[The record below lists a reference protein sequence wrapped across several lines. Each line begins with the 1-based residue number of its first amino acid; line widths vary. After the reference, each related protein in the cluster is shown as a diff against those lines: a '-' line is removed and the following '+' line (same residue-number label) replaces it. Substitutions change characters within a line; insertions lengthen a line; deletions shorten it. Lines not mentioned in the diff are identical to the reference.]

1 MWKEAAEGTSSLL
14 LFSKVNENG
23 IDCERTWDTIPPS
36 LFCVKEHKRQTRGNI
51 HEIRDIIKE
60 MKLTAANGWSLVK
73 EQLDNLFND
82 NTAFWFFF
90 EQTPTVS
97 GGKIVTGLGFM
108 HIKQAHENFVNPL
121 HGD

>member
-1 MWKEAAEGTSSLL
+1 
-14 LFSKVNENG
+14 
-23 IDCERTWDTIPPS
+23 
-36 LFCVKEHKRQTRGNI
+36 
-51 HEIRDIIKE
+51 